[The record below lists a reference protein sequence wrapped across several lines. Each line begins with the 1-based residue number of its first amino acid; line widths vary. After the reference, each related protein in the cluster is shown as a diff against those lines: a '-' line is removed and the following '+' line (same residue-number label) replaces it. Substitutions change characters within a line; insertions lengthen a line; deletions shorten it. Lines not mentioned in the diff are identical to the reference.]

1 LPDDPIVAVA
11 KVLPRGAVQ
20 LPSEVMKRLG
30 LKPGTRLIAMA
41 VEDAVVLRRA
51 DMLLRREAT
60 KGIVSRLRPMFSQVP
75 VRGIE
80 E

>member
-1 LPDDPIVAVA
+1 
-11 KVLPRGAVQ
+11 
-20 LPSEVMKRLG
+20 MKRLG